1 MRLLKFIGAFLLA
14 AILLFAFVFGL
25 NWNAFITFF
34 ENRKGMAEGSEWVS
48 KTGSLKGL
56 SEFMGEKPEYSSLA
70 SIVVTEPD
78 SSLYYRENTPRVMGT
93 TANFFILLAYSA
105 KFDSGEINPNQMAQW
120 SEISRY
126 QLPEVEE
133 SIHQEAFNA
142 AEERGWIE
150 DGSITNEN
158 ALALLAE
165 YGDLALAD
173 YLWWQLDQAIWAEL
187 SESLGLNATEMP
199 LPFSGL
205 YQAISPGLT
214 QMENSEIIYNWQSKN
229 SNEWRAHVINL
240 SKSYLN
246 DPDFRN
252 RVSDY
257 MEDERLGNTFMEE
270 RDAMILFPK
279 TTAKEMTALLD
290 KMVRDSLINTNISQ
304 TVRNFMDW
312 PMDSQPKI
320 EQDFAHYGAIYDNRM
335 GLMNGI
341 DFGTSAYT
349 GDTAVQAF
357 YLDQLPIGFWFH
369 ASGSQMH
376 QDFMQRMI
384 YDPAMIDQMYSVVE
398 NQNEVISP

>member
-14 AILLFAFVFGL
+14 AILLFGFVFGL
-25 NWNAFITFF
+25 NWNAFTTFF

-56 SEFMGEKPEYSSLA
+56 SEFMGETPEYSSLA
-70 SIVVTEPD
+70 SLVVTEPD

-93 TANFFILLAYSA
+93 TANFFILLAYAA
-105 KFDSGEINPNQMAQW
+105 KFDSGEINPDQTAQW

-133 SIHQEAFNA
+133 SIHQEAYTA
-142 AEERGWIE
+142 AEDRGWIE
-150 DGSITNEN
+150 DGSITYEN
-158 ALALLAE
+158 ALALLAQ

-173 YLWWQLDQAIWAEL
+173 YLWWQLDQPVWREL
-187 SESLGLNATEMP
+187 SDSLGLNTTEMP

-214 QMENSEIIYNWQSKN
+214 EMENSEIINKWQSKN
-229 SNEWRAHVINL
+229 SDEWRKHVIEL
-240 SKSYLN
+240 SRSYLN
-246 DPDFRN
+246 NPDFRN
-252 RVSDY
+252 RISDY

-279 TTAKEMTALLD
+279 TTAKEMTGLLD
-290 KMVRDSLINTNISQ
+290 KMVRDTLINTNISQ

-320 EQDFAHYGAIYDNRM
+320 EQDFTYYGAIYDNRM

-349 GDTAVQAF
+349 GDSAVQAF

-398 NQNEVISP
+398 N